1 MDGSRL
7 TRLRFRIA
15 LWCQARAM
23 PIRVTADRPFA
34 WVLSFADR
42 VPSATYVNLPAEY
55 ILRHVAQV
63 TCRPYFMRE
72 RRCLRQGLLAFRFM
86 KAAGHDVELHFGIDR
101 TRRQDIRAHC
111 WIVHDGSVVLN
122 PPDADTQSI
131 FVHKGAASPANEDVN
146 LTASAFR

>member
-15 LWCQARAM
+15 LWCQARSM
-23 PIRVTADRPFA
+23 PIRLTADRPLA

-42 VPSATYVNLPAEY
+42 APSATYIGLPTEY
-55 ILRHVAQV
+55 ILKHVARV
-63 TCRPYFMRE
+63 TRRPYLMRE

-101 TRRQDIRAHC
+101 TRREDIRAHC
-111 WIVHDGSVVLN
+111 WIVHDGRIVLN
-122 PPDADTQSI
+122 PPDADTQPI
-131 FVHKGAASPANEDVN
+131 FVHKGAATVASEPAN

>member
-1 MDGSRL
+1 MDASRL
-7 TRLRFRIA
+7 IRLHFRIA
-15 LWCQARAM
+15 LWCHARSM
-23 PIRVTADRPFA
+23 PLRVTADRPLA

-42 VPSATYVNLPAEY
+42 APSAAYAGLPAEY
-55 ILRHVAQV
+55 ILENVARV
-63 TCRPYFMRE
+63 TRRPYFMRG

-111 WIVHDGSVVLN
+111 WIVHDGRVVLN
-122 PPDADTQSI
+122 PPDADTQTI
-131 FVHKGAASPANEDVN
+131 FVYKGAAPVANDSVN